1 MASFPALGGRGGFR
15 VGEWVAYPSLN
26 QLVRGEVVARV
37 RPKVMDVLVHLATR
51 PGEVVSKDEILDAV
65 WAKKFLG
72 DTALSR
78 AVFELREVLG
88 DDPQHPA
95 YIETI
100 PKRGY
105 RLVAS
110 VQPFEAV
117 APVAASGSPEPVAR
131 SRSRVVVAAG
141 GVIMAVVAGVVAM
154 TRLGPF
160 RSAAA
165 PVTPKRI
172 VVLPFEN
179 LGAPDD
185 AYFAAGVTDEITSR
199 LVSVQEISVIS
210 RSSAEHYAASKL
222 SQREIGRE
230 LGVDFV
236 LGGAVR
242 WDRGAAGPNRVR
254 ITPRLVRVADDT
266 QVWANV
272 YDRVLEDIFSVQ
284 SEIARGVIAE
294 VGIALQ
300 GPARSAVDRRPTANL
315 EAYQAFLRGRYH
327 AANIYRSEQDL
338 RLGLRMFER
347 AVALDP
353 GFAVAWAENARVRA
367 ILNHVGFDRTEG
379 SRAEAKRALDR
390 ALSLDAASA
399 SIHFDAALYHYW
411 FNRDY
416 PRALAEFALARKA
429 GGETAGLLS
438 AEGYLL
444 RRQGRWEEALK
455 RFEAAGRLDPRGW
468 TVLRE
473 LGTTSLYMRR
483 YADAE
488 RQFEQAIALAPDEPA
503 LYGFLAET
511 YWTWRADT
519 NAAAPVLRAM
529 PKSLEPWQVRWR
541 FWQDVY
547 TGDLQAAADLLRASS
562 FDVVDSSENWES
574 RGLLLARVYGL
585 LGRTDDARREF
596 EQVRAEMERLLGQR
610 PDDASLHS
618 TLGLC
623 LAGLGRKD
631 EAVREGRRAVEL
643 VALRNDLVAGPGMA
657 LALAE
662 VYTLVGEP
670 ESACAQLEWTLARP
684 AVISAARLRMDP
696 TWAPLRSHPCFA
708 VLIAKFPGAADK
720 ARGSGAS

>member
-1 MASFPALGGRGGFR
+1 MASLPALCGHGSFR
-15 VGEWVAYPSLN
+15 VGEWAAYPSLN
-26 QLVRGEVVARV
+26 QLVRGEFVVRL
-37 RPKVMDVLVHLATR
+37 RPKVMDVLAHLASR
-51 PGEVVSKDEILDAV
+51 PGDVVSKDEILDAV

-78 AVFELREVLG
+78 AVFELREALG
-88 DDPQHPA
+88 DDPQHPV
-95 YIETI
+95 YVETI

-110 VQPFEAV
+110 VQPLEAAPLV
-117 APVAASGSPEPVAR
+117 AVPGAPEPRAR
-131 SRSRVVVAAG
+131 SRARAAAAAVGVVVAVA
-141 GVIMAVVAGVVAM
+141 AGVLAM
-154 TRLGPF
+154 GRIGPF
-160 RSAAA
+160 RSATA
-165 PVTPKRI
+165 PVNPKKI

-185 AYFAAGVTDEITSR
+185 AYFAAGVTDEITNR

-210 RSSAEHYAASKL
+210 RGSAENYAGSKL
-222 SQREIGRE
+222 GQREIGRE

-242 WDRGAAGPNRVR
+242 WERGAAGRNRVR

-266 QVWANV
+266 QVWASV

-284 SEIARGVIAE
+284 SEIARSVIAE

-315 EAYQAFLRGRYH
+315 EAYQAFLRGRYQ

-353 GFAVAWAENARVRA
+353 GFAVAWAETARVRA
-367 ILNHVGFDRTEG
+367 MLHHVGFDRTDV
-379 SRAEAKRALDR
+379 SRNEARRALDR

-429 GGETAGLLS
+429 GGDTAGLLS
-438 AEGYLL
+438 AEGYLF

-455 RFEAAGRLDPRGW
+455 TFEAAARLDPRGW

-473 LGTTSLYMRR
+473 LGTTSLYMGR

-488 RQFEQAIALAPDEPA
+488 RHLEQAIALAPDEA
-503 LYGFLAET
+503 DLYGFLAET

-519 NAAAPVLRAM
+519 GAAEPVLRAM
-529 PKSLEPWQVRWR
+529 PKSLEPRQVRWR
-541 FWQDVY
+541 FWQEVY
-547 TGDLQAAADLLRASS
+547 RGDLGAALDRLQAGS
-562 FDVVDSSENWES
+562 FDVIDSSENWES
-574 RGLLLARVYGL
+574 RGLLLARVYRM

-610 PDDASLHS
+610 ADDPSLHS

-623 LAGLGRKD
+623 LAGLGRND
-631 EAVREGRRAVEL
+631 DAVREGRRAVEL
-643 VALRNDLVAGPGMA
+643 VALRHDSVAGPGMA

-662 VYTLVGEP
+662 VYTMVGEP
-670 ESACAQLEWTLARP
+670 ESACAVLESTLAKP
-684 AVISAARLRMDP
+684 AAISAARLRMDP
-696 TWAPLRSHPCFA
+696 TWAPLRSQPCFA
-708 VLIAKFPGAADK
+708 ALLAKPRDAKGET
-720 ARGSGAS
+720 RESGAS